1 MPYRSFEK
9 YESSR
14 LVTRRSATRATAN
27 LTTGRPICA
36 CRASMLANSDMVSNS
51 HENDGS
57 ERKRCDMSLAHA
69 SRNSTTVSASPL
81 MTHRMHRPSI
91 KK

>member
-1 MPYRSFEK
+1 
-9 YESSR
+9 
-14 LVTRRSATRATAN
+14 
-27 LTTGRPICA
+27 
-36 CRASMLANSDMVSNS
+36 MLANSDMVSNS